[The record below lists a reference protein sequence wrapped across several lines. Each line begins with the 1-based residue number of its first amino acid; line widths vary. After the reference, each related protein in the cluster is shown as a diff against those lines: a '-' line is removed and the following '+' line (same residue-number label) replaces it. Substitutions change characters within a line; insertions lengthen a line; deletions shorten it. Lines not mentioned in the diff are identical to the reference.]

1 MNQASKFIPCCFFN
15 FLMSSRIIKYIS
27 FIPNFAVLF
36 WILMDIMINDR
47 YRNPTFITL
56 KIKH

>member
-36 WILMDIMINDR
+36 WILMDII
-47 YRNPTFITL
+47 ITKFNL
-56 KIKH
+56 HLTMFHVKC

>member
-27 FIPNFAVLF
+27 FIPNFLVPL
-36 WILMDIMINDR
+36 LEINGHYD
-47 YRNPTFITL
+47 
-56 KIKH
+56 K